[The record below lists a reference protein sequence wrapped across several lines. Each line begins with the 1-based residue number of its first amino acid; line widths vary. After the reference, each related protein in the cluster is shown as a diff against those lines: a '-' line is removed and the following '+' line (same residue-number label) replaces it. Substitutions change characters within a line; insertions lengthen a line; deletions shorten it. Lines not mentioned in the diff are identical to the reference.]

1 MKHLLVIIFTLGFF
15 VQNSIAQNSKLVGSW
30 LVTKVEAGGEIQ
42 EPYQVTEFTSSGKMV
57 MMGMEVASWKY
68 NKNTNSIEME
78 SDFDKDFS
86 GVAKIVKLN
95 ADELIF
101 IKDDVKVF
109 YQKLDENKIAANN
122 KISGVI
128 GTWVLKGVPYPYA
141 NTYLTFK
148 EPDEFTMIQKQEG
161 MESSS
166 KGTWIFDKQKMS
178 LIMIGLRGE
187 DILKG
192 ENKVVKI
199 DDETIELE
207 NNGTVFNANKK
218 AENAVEIEHLTFTE
232 DDFFTEDGDFKYEAD
247 LEKLPWQDPMM
258 MMMSLVNVKHLV
270 YKYSVLVEN
279 AGVFEDIILTADV
292 VSNPQEQE
300 LSIDN
305 VFYGY
310 DRYNLPE
317 DTALPSNDDYD
328 HILYPDEENTF
339 RLAGSEEIT
348 TPAGTFNCTVVEV
361 ITSRDACK
369 KLWMIID
376 KPGVYAKIIE
386 DKPGT
391 WGYYNVYEL
400 QAIKE

>member
-1 MKHLLVIIFTLGFF
+1 MKNLLLVLITLIFFAE
-15 VQNSIAQNSKLVGSW
+15 IANAQKSKLIGSW
-30 LVTKVEAGGEIQ
+30 LVTKVEADGEIQ
-42 EPYQVTEFTSSGKMV
+42 EPYQVTEFTAEGKMG

-68 NKNTNSIEME
+68 NKKTNSIEME

-86 GVAKIVKLN
+86 GVAKILKLN
-95 ADELIF
+95 TDELIF
-101 IKDDVKVF
+101 VKDDVKVF

-128 GTWVLKGVPYPYA
+128 GTWVFKGEPYPYA

-187 DILKG
+187 DMLKG

-199 DDETIELE
+199 DNETIELE
-207 NNGTVFNANKK
+207 NHGKVFNANKK
-218 AENAVEIEHLTFTE
+218 AGNAVEIEHLTFTE
-232 DDFFTEDGDFKYEAD
+232 DDFYTEDGDYKYYDDE
-247 LEKLPWQDPMM
+247 EKLPWQDPMM
-258 MMMSLVNVKHLV
+258 MMMSLVNVKHLL

-305 VFYGY
+305 IFYGY

-317 DTALPSNDDYD
+317 DTALPSNDNYD

-348 TPAGTFNCTVVEV
+348 TPAGTFDCAVVEV
-361 ITSRDACK
+361 VTTREARK

-391 WGYYNVYEL
+391 FGYYNIYEL
-400 QAIKE
+400 QAIK